1 MKELVTTCDH
11 CGKKLNEMH
20 DYVDT
25 EFDTKDN
32 WLCVDLCSECY
43 AEISKNN
50 QRILWER
57 LSIKIAVL
65 RGGFIWAD
73 PIQHMM

>member
-43 AEISKNN
+43 AEISKTIREFCGKD
-50 QRILWER
+50 Q
-57 LSIKIAVL
+57 VL
-65 RGGFIWAD
+65 KYRF
-73 PIQHMM
+73 